1 MTLSLKSILDY
12 NRADADDEQCFLWDI
27 ISPFGVDFGLF
38 SLSKPITCT
47 KKYNNTIKERGKA
60 KKHNM
65 GILSKNLSIFA
76 VLTYK
81 NMQKN
86 IATFIATF

>member
-1 MTLSLKSILDY
+1 VTLSLKSILDY

-47 KKYNNTIKERGKA
+47 KKIKERGKA